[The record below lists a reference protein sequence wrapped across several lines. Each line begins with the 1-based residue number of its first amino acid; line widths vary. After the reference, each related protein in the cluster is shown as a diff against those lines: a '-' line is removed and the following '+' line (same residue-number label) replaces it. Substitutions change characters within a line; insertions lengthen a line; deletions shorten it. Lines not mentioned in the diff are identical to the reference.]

1 MVMVS
6 GYIMGEG
13 VFEAECLCE
22 FMSVTCHSVSLRH
35 WASGFSSLKWTT
47 IGQNYIIVYQ
57 RKTET
62 QALKKE
68 RKNVLVKTARVFAM

>member
-1 MVMVS
+1 
-6 GYIMGEG
+6 MGEG
-13 VFEAECLCE
+13 VFGAEWLYE

-35 WASGFSSLKWTT
+35 CASVFSSLKWTI

-62 QALKKE
+62 QALEKE
-68 RKNVLVKTARVFAM
+68 RKILLVKTARVFVM